1 MFLGKSGDSRSQAL
15 TRPADQ
21 TVEQHNELADWFQ
34 TTLGIEVISEARK
47 WVSRLVPPGYY
58 RTGFQ
63 VGPCRDGFLQNAEH
77 ACFGV
82 APQDPF
88 HDEAGRRQVE
98 CLAEQLPFGARSID
112 LLVLPFTLEFSAD
125 PHTVLREANVCWLP
139 RDALWSVDSTAG
151 ACGGSGV
158 QCRSARGGAPGPGI
172 SYR

>member
-1 MFLGKSGDSRSQAL
+1 MMFLGKSGDSRPQAL
-15 TRPADQ
+15 TRSADK

-34 TTLGIEVISEARK
+34 TTLGTEVISEARK

-63 VGPCRDGFLQNAEH
+63 VGPCKDGFLQNAEH
-77 ACFGV
+77 ACFGL

-112 LLVLPFTLEFSAD
+112 LLVLPFTL
-125 PHTVLREANVCWLP
+125 
-139 RDALWSVDSTAG
+139 
-151 ACGGSGV
+151 
-158 QCRSARGGAPGPGI
+158 
-172 SYR
+172 